1 MKTKSTVPAT
11 TKLTKLTVKFFAP
24 MYADFDRQMADALLR
39 RDAFLDRV
47 IANEIQNVRAD
58 LNGLRLS
65 PKANH
70 YIAGRL
76 KAMGGRN
83 APPLK
88 QVSIAVRPSTSE
100 ALRTLTEEHN
110 LVRDALINW
119 IVVLLRSSDKLLDWL
134 ELPKRVNRWT
144 SGGTD
149 DMPTSPVRAIEE
161 TQWDPF
167 YYLRAACIER
177 HGCGLY
183 ALPLPEQLHG
193 MACYLPDDLVP
204 RTTAFDA
211 RKAKEAEESSLLLG
225 MDDFESSLPPLT
237 AKTTVA

>member
-1 MKTKSTVPAT
+1 MKPKT
-11 TKLTKLTVKFFAP
+11 TAAANSALTKLTARFFAP

-47 IANEIQNVRAD
+47 IANEIKNVSND
-58 LNGLRLS
+58 LVGLMLS
-65 PKANH
+65 PKANS

-76 KAMGGRN
+76 KAMGGKD

-88 QVSIAVRPSTSE
+88 QVSIAVRPSTAD
-100 ALRTLTEEHN
+100 ALRALTEEHN

-144 SGGTD
+144 ASGTE
-149 DMPTSPVRAIEE
+149 DMPTSPIRAIEE

-167 YYLRAACIER
+167 YYLRSACLER

-183 ALPLPEQLHG
+183 ALPLPPQLHG
-193 MACYLPDDLVP
+193 MACYLPDGQVP
-204 RTTAFDA
+204 HTTAFEA
-211 RKAKEAEESSLLLG
+211 RVAKEAEERDLLLG
-225 MDDFESSLPPLT
+225 LDDFEANLPPI
-237 AKTTVA
+237 AGKKGA

>member
-1 MKTKSTVPAT
+1 MKTKSTAQA
-11 TKLTKLTVKFFAP
+11 KSALTKLTARFYAP

-58 LNGLRLS
+58 LQGLKLS

-76 KAMGGRN
+76 KAMGSKD

-88 QVSIAVRPSTSE
+88 QVSIAVRPSTAD

-144 SGGTD
+144 AGGTE
-149 DMPTSPVRAIEE
+149 DMPTSPIRAIEE

-167 YYLRAACIER
+167 YYLRSACLER

-183 ALPLPEQLHG
+183 ALPLPAQLHG
-193 MACYLPDDLVP
+193 MACYLPDDQVP
-204 RTTAFDA
+204 RTTAFEA
-211 RKAKEAEESSLLLG
+211 RVAKEAEENVLLLG
-225 MDDFESSLPPLT
+225 LDDFESNLPPM
-237 AKTTVA
+237 ASKKEA